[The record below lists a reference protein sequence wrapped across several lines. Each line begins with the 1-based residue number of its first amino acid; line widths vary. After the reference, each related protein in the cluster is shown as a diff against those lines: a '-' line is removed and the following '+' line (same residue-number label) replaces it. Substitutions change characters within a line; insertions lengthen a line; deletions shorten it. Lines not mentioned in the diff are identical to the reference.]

1 MKTDRSS
8 SDRRWRNRNLVR
20 ERDERLARWLWGML
34 VSLVVAL
41 APAGVYLLCQNECL
55 RVSYEVSA
63 IRAEHEH
70 LLEEERALKVERAG
84 LESPPRIEAWA
95 RHDPGLALPDPEN
108 VLIVI
113 EATPDSVDLVARRSE
128 SSRASSRR

>member
-41 APAGVYLLCQNECL
+41 APVLGPLQKPERVGVE
-55 RVSYEVSA
+55 
-63 IRAEHEH
+63 
-70 LLEEERALKVERAG
+70 
-84 LESPPRIEAWA
+84 
-95 RHDPGLALPDPEN
+95 
-108 VLIVI
+108 LIVLGQ
-113 EATPDSVDLVARRSE
+113 AAR
-128 SSRASSRR
+128 